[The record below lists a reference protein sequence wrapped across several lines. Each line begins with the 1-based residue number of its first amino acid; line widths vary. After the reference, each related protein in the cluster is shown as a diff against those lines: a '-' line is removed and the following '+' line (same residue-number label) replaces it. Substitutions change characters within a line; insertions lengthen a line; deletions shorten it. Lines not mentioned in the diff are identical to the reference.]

1 MRGSTRAGSVNEAPR
16 ASSSAITRLVE
27 SFHRLPGI
35 GPKSAQRL
43 AYHVLRAPEEEA
55 RDLAEALLDVKQRAV
70 LCHACQQISDSD
82 PCVICDDSQR
92 DRTMICV
99 VEEPLDLVAIE
110 RTNGYHGLYH
120 VLHGV
125 ISPADGVGPED
136 LKIGE
141 LLSRLRG
148 GERDDEGDRGVAE
161 GANGVTEVIVAT
173 NPNLEGEA
181 TAMYLARLLE
191 PLGVRVTRL
200 ARGLPAGADLEYA
213 DNVTL
218 ERALEFRQAVE

>member
-1 MRGSTRAGSVNEAPR
+1 MTLREGGTGSSI
-16 ASSSAITRLVE
+16 SRLVE
-27 SFHRLPGI
+27 AFRRLPGV

-43 AYHVLRAPEEEA
+43 AYHVLRSPAGEA
-55 RDLAEALLDVKQRAV
+55 RDLAEALIEVKERTV
-70 LCHACQQISDSD
+70 FCSRCQQISDGD
-82 PCVICDDSQR
+82 PCPICLDGQR
-92 DRTMICV
+92 DRSVICV

-110 RTNGYHGLYH
+110 RTQGYHGLYH

-136 LKIGE
+136 LRIRE
-141 LLSRLRG
+141 LLRRLDGAERPAHAD
-148 GERDDEGDRGVAE
+148 GEEPAAASAVPVA
-161 GANGVTEVIVAT
+161 EVIVAT

-181 TAMYLARLLE
+181 TAMYLARLIE

-218 ERALEFRQAVE
+218 ERALEHRQRVE